1 MKTVSIIQSN
11 YIPWKGYFDIIN
23 DSDLFVF
30 YDDVQYTKNDW
41 RNRNKIKTRNGA
53 SWLTIPVGSKFDRL
67 IHEVEI
73 NDRTWQTKHWKTLSL
88 EYKDA
93 PYFNMYKD
101 FFRYIYFDIEWTNLS
116 ILNQYLIKHISRE
129 FLGINTTFKS
139 SLEFNSHGQKLDKL
153 IDILIQAEA
162 DVYISGPAAK
172 NYIDEKIFI
181 DSGIKL
187 VYKNYNS
194 YPEYPQFHPPFEHGV
209 TILDL
214 LFQVG
219 PEAPYYIWGWRQESK
234 ESLKNI
240 R

>member
-1 MKTVSIIQSN
+1 MTTVSVIQSN

-23 DSDLFVF
+23 DSDLFIF

-41 RNRNKIKTRNGA
+41 RNRNKIKSINGTN
-53 SWLTIPVGSKFDRL
+53 WLTIPVGSKLDKL

-73 NDRTWQTKHWKTLSL
+73 NDSTWQKKHWKTISL
-88 EYKDA
+88 IYNDA
-93 PYFNMYKD
+93 PYFNKYKD
-101 FFRYIYFDIEWTNLS
+101 FFRQIYLDMKWSNLS
-116 ILNQYLIKHISRE
+116 ILNQYLIKHISHE

-139 SLEFNSHGQKLDKL
+139 SLEFNSQGQKLNKL
-153 IDILIQAEA
+153 IDILIKAEA

-172 NYIDEKIFI
+172 GYIDEKIFA

-187 VYKNYNS
+187 EYKNYDS
-194 YPEYPQFHPPFEHGV
+194 YPEYSQFHPPFDHSV

-219 PEAPYYIWGWRQESK
+219 PEASYYIWGWRQESK
-234 ESLKNI
+234 ESL
-240 R
+240 RTR